1 MKYKKR
7 ISFFL
12 FLFFSVTLF
21 AHQTGLSYIEITQNS
36 NNTLH
41 ITYKKPLEDAS
52 ATPIFIHYPSTCKT
66 LNASGKI
73 FDNGFII
80 QKSTMWCGKKGME
93 NSRIWIEGLVRNDKG
108 VMVKYKSKNFEQ
120 KALLR
125 STSPFIKITKKSSTF
140 EYIKEYISLGIAH
153 ILSGY
158 DHLLFI
164 LSMVLL
170 AKNLKVLL
178 LATTGFTIAHSITLA
193 LAVFD
198 LITIPVKFVESMIA
212 LSIIFLAREL
222 LIKEITLTKKHLEY
236 IAFIFGFLHGM
247 GFSTALKE
255 IGLPQE
261 DIAVSLFSFN
271 IGIELGQI
279 LFILISL
286 SILLPIYKFIPKEKI
301 SRYLAYFIG
310 IVASYWFIERVI
322 GF

>member
-1 MKYKKR
+1 MIYKR
-7 ISFFL
+7 TISFL
-12 FLFFSVTLF
+12 LFFIFSVSLF
-21 AHQTGLSYIEITQNS
+21 AHQTGLSYIEITQNKD
-36 NNTLH
+36 NTLH
-41 ITYKKPLEDAS
+41 VTYKKPLEDAS

-66 LNASGKI
+66 LQVSQKQ

-80 QKSTMWCGKKGME
+80 QDFTLWCGKDGMKD
-93 NSRIWIEGLVRNDKG
+93 SRIWVEGLVRNDKG
-108 VMVKYKSKNFEQ
+108 VLVKYTSKDFEQ

-125 STSPFIKITKKSSTF
+125 STTPFVKITKQNSTL
-140 EYIKEYISLGIAH
+140 EYMKEYISLGISH

-170 AKNLKVLL
+170 AKNMKVLL
-178 LATTGFTIAHSITLA
+178 LAVTGFTVAHSITLA

-198 LITIPVKFVESMIA
+198 LITIPVRFVESMIA

-222 LIKEITLTKKHLEY
+222 LITKYTLTKKHLEY

-286 SILLPIYKFIPKEKI
+286 TILIPLYKLIPKQKV

-310 IVASYWFIERVI
+310 VTASFWFIERVA

>member
-1 MKYKKR
+1 MIR
-7 ISFFL
+7 FFL
-12 FLFFSVTLF
+12 FFIFSLNLF
-21 AHQTGLSYIEITQNS
+21 AHQTGLSYIEITQNKD
-36 NNTLH
+36 NTLH
-41 ITYKKPLEDAS
+41 VKYKKPLEDAS

-66 LNASGKI
+66 LQATDKI
-73 FDNGFII
+73 FNNGFII
-80 QKSTMWCGKKGME
+80 QNFSLWCGKKGIVD
-93 NSRIWIEGLVRNDKG
+93 SRIWIEGLVRSDKG
-108 VMVKYKSKNFEQ
+108 VLVKYKSKDFEQ

-125 STSPFIKITKKSSTF
+125 STSPFVKITKKSSTV

-170 AKNLKVLL
+170 ARNLKVLL
-178 LATTGFTIAHSITLA
+178 LAATGFTIAHSITLA
-193 LAVFD
+193 LAVLD
-198 LITIPVKFVESMIA
+198 IITIPVKFVESMIA

-222 LIKEITLTKKHLEY
+222 LITKKTITKKHLEY

-271 IGIELGQI
+271 IGIEMGQI
-279 LFILISL
+279 IFIFISL
-286 SILLPIYKFIPKEKI
+286 SLLLPLYKFIAKEKV
-301 SRYLAYFIG
+301 SRFLAYFIG
-310 IVASYWFIERVI
+310 IVASYWFIERVA